1 MLSMTGTSVNLRP
14 FEFEG
19 RTVRVVTD
27 DHGEPWFVAADVCA
41 VLDISDVKQAVERL
55 DDDERGGCNVPTP
68 GGVQTVRAV
77 NEPGLYS
84 LILTSR
90 KPEAKRFK
98 RWVTHEVLPAIR
110 KTGRYEHAPQF
121 AIPQTLPEALRL
133 AADLAEQKQA
143 LEAELAVAQP
153 KALALERISAADGS
167 VCITNAAKDLGIQPK
182 RLFAWLSENL
192 WIYRRAGG
200 SGWVAYQHRIQSG
213 LLEHK
218 VTTVEKSD
226 GTAKMVE
233 QVLVTPKGLA
243 RLAQVFSSAKEDA

>member
-1 MLSMTGTSVNLRP
+1 MLTDRSISGNTPQP

-19 RTVRVVTD
+19 RHVRVVTD
-27 DHGEPWFVAADVCA
+27 DKGEPWFVAADIA
-41 VLDISDVKQAVERL
+41 QLLDYRMASDMARSL
-55 DDDERGGCNVPTP
+55 DDDERGTQIVRTP
-68 GGVQTVRAV
+68 SGDQEMLVI
-77 NEPGLYS
+77 NESGLYS
-84 LILTSR
+84 AILKSR

-98 RWVTHEVLPAIR
+98 KWVTSEVLPAIR
-110 KTGRYEHAPQF
+110 KTGRYEAPPQF
-121 AIPQTLPEALRL
+121 HIPQTLPEALRL

-153 KALALERISAADGS
+153 KAAALDRISAADGS

-182 RLFAWLSENL
+182 RLFSWMAENL

-243 RLAQVFSSAKEDA
+243 RLAQAVGQKEAA

>member
-1 MLSMTGTSVNLRP
+1 MIR
-14 FEFEG
+14 
-19 RTVRVVTD
+19 
-27 DHGEPWFVAADVCA
+27 HGLTLA
-41 VLDISDVKQAVERL
+41 
-55 DDDERGGCNVPTP
+55 GGH
-68 GGVQTVRAV
+68 A
-77 NEPGLYS
+77 
-84 LILTSR
+84 LT
-90 KPEAKRFK
+90 
-98 RWVTHEVLPAIR
+98 LL
-110 KTGRYEHAPQF
+110 HAH
-121 AIPQTLPEALRL
+121 
-133 AADLAEQKQA
+133 
-143 LEAELAVAQP
+143 
-153 KALALERISAADGS
+153 DGS

-226 GTAKMVE
+226 GTTKMVE